1 MDDDQTPPPWLD
13 LENPRLRIV
22 RQSEFVPREFLP
34 TFSSI
39 TIEHFL
45 WRIPGLS
52 EYFLYANDDMM
63 FGKPLSPD
71 FFFAEDGKP
80 YCRFIHPMPPADKD
94 TTGYRKRIENA
105 ADLFRARHTA
115 PTPDAAASLARW
127 PHHNVDGY
135 LKGDLEKIYGLYRD
149 AIALT
154 LAHPFRANDSIHRN
168 LFSHEG
174 IQSFGW
180 HYLPVV
186 GENPETAIMPSFWS
200 LATPQGV

>member
-1 MDDDQTPPPWLD
+1 
-13 LENPRLRIV
+13 
-22 RQSEFVPREFLP
+22 
-34 TFSSI
+34 
-39 TIEHFL
+39 
-45 WRIPGLS
+45 
-52 EYFLYANDDMM
+52 
-63 FGKPLSPD
+63 
-71 FFFAEDGKP
+71 
-80 YCRFIHPMPPADKD
+80 MPPADKD